1 MDIENAA
8 YPNSSPQKPSLSPEV
23 IIAGPSSVGPAFNI
37 SIAMGLSLVYPPLRL
52 FSDGE
57 SKVRI
62 REKLGNK
69 MCIIVQSA
77 LPPQVDRHLLQTVM
91 LLKKCIDDSAKDIIA
106 VVPYMAYARQD
117 SVFLEGDVWPSQYG
131 NGRYS

>member
-1 MDIENAA
+1 MPHIQIL
-8 YPNSSPQKPSLSPEV
+8 QKPALSPKV
-23 IIAGPSSVGPAFNI
+23 VIAGPSSVGLAFNI
-37 SIAMGLSLVYPPLRL
+37 SKAMGLSLVYLRLRL

-69 MCIIVQSA
+69 TCIIVQSA
-77 LPPQVDRHLLQTVM
+77 LLPQVDRHLLQTVM

-106 VVPYMAYARQD
+106 VVPYMAYARRD